1 MFHSLRSY
9 SQEAGAGE
17 NSTEKTIIFAGNR
30 ILLAED
36 NDLNW
41 EIANELLS
49 DLGLELGWAENGKS
63 CVEKFAQLPVG
74 YYAAILMDIRKDC
87 L

>member
-1 MFHSLRSY
+1 M
-9 SQEAGAGE
+9 
-17 NSTEKTIIFAGNR
+17 
-30 ILLAED
+30 
-36 NDLNW
+36 NW

-49 DLGLELGWAENGKS
+49 DLGLELGWAENGKI